1 MSGDASDLESAALA
15 TLTYYDLLDLPLT
28 AVECWRYL
36 LRPRSGVE
44 AWKRGS
50 VQGDERL
57 ARLHAGT
64 LARFSLRDVEMT
76 LAVLVRK
83 RALET
88 KHGFYFFPG
97 RSHLVEERIE
107 KHARS
112 QEKWRR
118 LRRVVGWL
126 RAIPFLRGVAV
137 TGSLAFENA
146 KPSSDLDVLIIAAS
160 NRVWTVRFF
169 LTIILDL
176 FRLRRRPQ
184 GETRDRVCLNHY
196 LSQDAL
202 GFPFRS
208 LYTAMEYARLVP
220 LLGETAC
227 REFRA
232 ANRAWM
238 VEYLVRVFP
247 DTVAHRKTLR
257 PSRLLRLFQ
266 AGGEVPLSGWLGDRL
281 EKVLAVVQQARI
293 ARAEATTAPGGRVVA
308 TSARAEF
315 HPYSREAPL
324 IAEFNRR
331 VGGLGLAASFGNQR
345 DSGLTI

>member
-1 MSGDASDLESAALA
+1 MALGTSVVLTERIREAVGVQAADAGTRLEAAVLA

-36 LRPRSGVE
+36 LRQ
-44 AWKRGS
+44 RGT
-50 VQGDERL
+50 GGTRTPT
-57 ARLHAGT
+57 LHGIEGALSSLVSAGELQT
-64 LARFSLRDVEMT
+64 R
-76 LAVLVRK
+76 
-83 RALET
+83 
-88 KHGFYFFPG
+88 HGFHFFPG
-97 RSHLVEERIE
+97 REALVTTRIE
-107 KHARS
+107 KHAQS
-112 QEKWRR
+112 QLKWRR
-118 LRRVVGWL
+118 LRRIAWWL
-126 RAIPFLRGVAV
+126 QIVPFLRGVAV
-137 TGSLAFENA
+137 TGSLAFDNA
-146 KPSSDLDVLIIAAS
+146 KPTSDLDVLIIAAS

-238 VEYLVRVFP
+238 AEYLVRVFP
-247 DTVAHRKTLR
+247 DTVTHRKTLR

-266 AGGEVPLSGWLGDRL
+266 ASGEVPFSGRLGDRL
-281 EKVLAVVQQARI
+281 EKLLAAVQQARI

-324 IAEFNRR
+324 LAAFNRR
-331 VGGLGLAASFGNQR
+331 VGGLGLAASFGSQH